1 MASPINRLTDTVRES
16 LDVLAEGWQDLW
28 NRARHAITRFTPT
41 EQDEKINA
49 NRWSLL
55 SAELVESGDGVTV
68 TLEAPGLDKDN
79 FEIFV
84 NGRTLFV
91 RGTKQVSSERK
102 EGHYHITERAYGR
115 FERRFALPIEV
126 EEAETRATYRNGVLT
141 IDLPKSKASQPRII
155 SIS

>member
-1 MASPINRLTDTVRES
+1 MSSLNRITDTVRES

-28 NRARHAITRFTPT
+28 NRARHAITRFTPIS
-41 EQDEKINA
+41 DDDKSGA

-68 TLEAPGLDKDN
+68 SLEAPGLSKEN

-84 NGRTLFV
+84 NGDVLVV
-91 RGTKQVSSERK
+91 RGRKETSSERK
-102 EGHYHITERAYGR
+102 DGHYHITERAYGR

-126 EEAETRATYRNGVLT
+126 DEEGTSASYRHGVLT
-141 IDLPKSKASQPRII
+141 INLPRSKRSQPRII
-155 SIS
+155 SIT